1 VSGPRRSS
9 FRANQVTYATVGVT
23 QEPDVLR
30 FPPSGFRAAMTVRRI
45 GSGAERFASAS
56 ADLLNGAFF
65 DRAGLRAMTIDGSR
79 LDVAALRGQSPTLR
93 IVNSWWPLSR
103 NEEYRVI
110 YVVTEE
116 RKVAFALGTLSEW
129 PVSGEQLFC
138 VEWRDDDTVWSEVT
152 TVTALYPHW
161 SMTLLAPFMRLRER
175 SVRVRCARAL
185 NAVKSVG

>member
-1 VSGPRRSS
+1 M
-9 FRANQVTYATVGVT
+9 TYATVGVT

-30 FPPSGFRAAMTVRRI
+30 FPPSGFRAAISVRRI

-56 ADLLNGAFF
+56 ADVLNGDFF
-65 DRAGLRAMTIDGSR
+65 DRAGLRATNTDGSA
-79 LDVAALRGQSPTLR
+79 LDVAALRGESPTIR
-93 IVNSWWPLSR
+93 IFNSWWPLSR
-103 NEEYRVI
+103 SEEYRVI
-110 YVVTEE
+110 YVIKED

-129 PVSGEQLFC
+129 PVSGELLFS

-161 SMTLLAPFMRLRER
+161 SMVLLAPLMRLRER
-175 SVRVRCARAL
+175 TVRVRCARAL